1 VLSQPRVNRRL
12 PGRRTALTVCQ
23 AMIIAMTV
31 VFPAPVASFG
41 ASRARPGLAP
51 SLAASI

>member
-1 VLSQPRVNRRL
+1 MNRLL

-23 AMIIAMTV
+23 AMIIAITV
-31 VFPAPVASFG
+31 VFPAPVASFR
-41 ASRARPGLAP
+41 ASRARPGLAS